1 METYI
6 MIVML
11 CHIAPNGQEVCIP
24 MTPSPQIYYKSKQ
37 SCNDASIIK
46 REEMKK
52 VAEQNNIIVTGVFSD
67 CIKSEG
73 RSSMR
78 ITLQPIFTSSFIL
91 FKDLGLDNDQ
101 IIKELKELSYKKIN
115 NLDKKCESSTSIKI
129 LNEIKGWS
137 KIKRKN

>member
-1 METYI
+1 METYV

-11 CHIAPNGQEVCIP
+11 CHFAPNGQEVCIP

-52 VAEQNNIIVTGVFSD
+52 IAEQNNLLVTGVFSD

-73 RSSMR
+73 
-78 ITLQPIFTSSFIL
+78 
-91 FKDLGLDNDQ
+91 DQ
-101 IIKELKELSYKKIN
+101 A
-115 NLDKKCESSTSIKI
+115 
-129 LNEIKGWS
+129 
-137 KIKRKN
+137 